1 MTELIKS
8 LLKKHKRKVP
18 WLAIELDM
26 PKVSLNYK
34 LKHGSWSFKDWL
46 KIIEVFELSDTE
58 ILELAKGEKK

>member
-1 MTELIKS
+1 MTKFIKG

-34 LKHGSWSFKDWL
+34 LKHGSWTFKDFQ
-46 KIIEVFELSDTE
+46 KIIEIFNLTND
-58 ILELAKGEKK
+58 ELAEIARKGK